1 MKTDL
6 TENPF
11 APPYVWQQVYEGEAT
26 VRYYVLGGLTP
37 YSEHTVKTEA
47 CNAVGCVNST
57 ASTGRT
63 NQDSK
68 SEVWRLFLFFFGY
81 IMATVLVNI

>member
-68 SEVWRLFLFFFGY
+68 SEVWRLFLLFFC
-81 IMATVLVNI
+81 I